1 MAQQLLEKAKEPNV
15 IQALVEI
22 ENLRTK
28 NAQQWV
34 RLDAEQLFDFPILTL
49 DFIKNLTVDTEEA
62 NVNVTKL
69 IKLPPFWRENPM
81 LWFAQVEAGF
91 ALSQIT
97 SDESKFRE
105 SKLRRLLQ
113 GLDLGEERPS
123 YCLQRLRNLAAGQCS
138 HSVLRTLFLERLPD
152 PVRGILAAND
162 TADLVQLALQADE
175 IMDYTRGAPRI
186 NAVNSLSIPDHST
199 EIAELHRRIEELTR
213 QPEHTLTTKD
223 SRMLLPFK
231 IWKQCE
237 EMSTTMCLAWH
248 TTAVGKLN
256 QPNRIEASGET
267 NQAERCLII
276 TDATSGMRYLVD
288 LRADVSVLPRK
299 AARENSISKT
309 YQLFAANGSTIATYG
324 EKLIA
329 VDLGRRRKYEWI
341 FIVANV
347 TQAILGADFFTHHN
361 LMIDL
366 R

>member
-49 DFIKNLTVDTEEA
+49 DFIKNLTVDIVA
-62 NVNVTKL
+62 S
-69 IKLPPFWRENPM
+69 PPARNKYDAVKARIISSF
-81 LWFAQVEAGF
+81 
-91 ALSQIT
+91 
-97 SDESKFRE
+97 DESSE